1 VKDKAVCKGCKYH
14 MAGTTYPEL
23 KGYCS
28 YMDKTGHSRLKTE
41 LENGGYKKDS
51 CICYEGKSSR
61 QQSGGII

>member
-1 VKDKAVCKGCKYH
+1 MKNKDVCIGCKYR

-41 LENGGYKKDS
+41 RQNGGYKKDS
-51 CICYEGKSSR
+51 CICYVGKSER
-61 QQSGGII
+61 QQSGGIE